1 LRGQLS
7 YRRILFIF
15 FIPVNKEERVNY
27 FSLFFHKAGELFD
40 GETAGTYEA
49 SQCALGNFPMIRD
62 GECGHV
68 PLFDE
73 DHVTAALPHH
83 MPIVFGEYLDDIAPA
98 KYRQ

>member
-1 LRGQLS
+1 MRGQLS
-7 YRRILFIF
+7 YGRIPFIY
-15 FIPVNKEERVNY
+15 FIPVDKEERVAY

-49 SQCALGNFPMIRD
+49 PQCALGNFPMIRD

-68 PLFDE
+68 TLFDE